1 MTDTLVNPAD
11 PPARQIEKLLAISK
25 VLMRRVEQIA
35 DDGGAAYAQFQRAAM
50 LEDQVRERTRDLG
63 AA

>member
-50 LEDQVRERTRDLG
+50 LEEVGRLLPRKL
-63 AA
+63 AAA